1 MKPIRVL
8 IADDH
13 TLIREGLRKLLEM
26 QTDIEVVGEAKDGVE
41 ALDKCRSLRPDVML
55 LDIAMPRLTGVE
67 AISLIK
73 QAVPETEV
81 VILSM
86 YEKEAYVHQA
96 IKAGARGYVLK
107 ATSSTYLLAAIRRT
121 SVGEFYLC
129 PKVRSE
135 VMKTYLNGHREEQHT
150 EGGYELLSERERQVF
165 FLLIEGNATS
175 QIADILSV
183 SLKTAEKHRANIIKK
198 LGISQPIKM
207 LHYAIRIGVIDP
219 EAWST

>member
-13 TLIREGLRKLLEM
+13 ALIREGLRKLLEA
-26 QTDIEVVGEAKDGVE
+26 QADIEVVGEAKDGVE
-41 ALDKCRSLRPDVML
+41 ALDQCRSLRPDVIL

-73 QAVPETEV
+73 QAVPETEIV
-81 VILSM
+81 VLSM

-121 SVGEFYLC
+121 SGGEFYLC
-129 PKVRSE
+129 PTVRSE
-135 VMKTYLNGHREEQHT
+135 VMEKYLNGHREEQHT
-150 EGGYELLSERERQVF
+150 EGGYEILSERERQVF

-183 SLKTAEKHRANIIKK
+183 SPKTAEKHRANIIKK

-207 LHYAIRIGVIDP
+207 LHYAIRIGVVDP
-219 EAWST
+219 EAWCT

>member
-13 TLIREGLRKLLEM
+13 TLIREGLRKLLEI
-26 QTDIEVVGEAKDGVE
+26 QADIEVVGEAKDGVE
-41 ALDKCRSLRPDVML
+41 ALDKCRSLRPDVL
-55 LDIAMPRLTGVE
+55 LMDIAMPRLTGVE

-73 QAVPETEV
+73 QSVPETEI

-86 YEKEAYVHQA
+86 YEKEAYIHQA

-121 SVGEFYLC
+121 SSGEFYLC
-129 PKVRSE
+129 PKVRSD
-135 VMKTYLNGHREEQHT
+135 VMESYINDHQEELHP
-150 EGGYELLSERERQVF
+150 EGGYETLSERERQVF
-165 FLLIEGNATS
+165 FLLVEGNSTS

-183 SLKTAEKHRANIIKK
+183 SPKTAEKHRANIIKK

-207 LHYAIRIGVIDP
+207 LHYAIRIGVVDP
-219 EAWST
+219 ETWST